1 MTWMLTA
8 QGHVI
13 DIRFIN
19 NERIDIRDIA
29 KSLSLTYRYNGM
41 TRRPI
46 SVAEHS
52 LVVADIME
60 RELGITSPP
69 AVMAALMH
77 DAHEY
82 ITGDLSSPMKAC
94 IGTAW
99 KVEETRIQKQV
110 LRRFGLWSA
119 FLTHHDQ
126 IHHAD
131 MHALSTERVQL
142 MPEHEQEWPCVTS
155 HPPLDWLNFS
165 LFDSWT
171 PAAWEAAFIDRF
183 TELDAA
189 RTAAHQQ
196 IPAMTAGMVA

>member
-1 MTWMLTA
+1 MTWMLTNN
-8 QGHVI
+8 GHVI
-13 DIRFIN
+13 DIRYIN
-19 NERIDIRDIA
+19 NERIDLRDIA

-41 TRRPI
+41 TSRPI

-60 RELGITSPP
+60 REMGITSP
-69 AVMAALMH
+69 VVVLAALMH

-94 IGTAW
+94 IGPAW
-99 KVEETRIQKQV
+99 QAEETRIQKHV

-119 FLTHHDQ
+119 FMTHHAQ

-131 MHALSTERVQL
+131 MYALSTERVQL
-142 MPEHEQEWPCVTS
+142 MPEHDKEWPCVSS
-155 HPPLDWLNFS
+155 HPPLTWIDFS

-171 PAAWEAAFIDRF
+171 PATWEAAFIERF
-183 TELDAA
+183 EQLHAA
-189 RTAAHQQ
+189 VQEANAR